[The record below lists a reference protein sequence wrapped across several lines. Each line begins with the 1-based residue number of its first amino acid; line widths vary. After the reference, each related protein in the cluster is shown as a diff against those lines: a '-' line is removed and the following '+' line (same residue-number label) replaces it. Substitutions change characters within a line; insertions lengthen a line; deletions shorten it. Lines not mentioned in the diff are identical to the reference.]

1 METILK
7 EDVTSL
13 GLAFAKDESDP
24 LTGELTT
31 YNLIQDGANIPVTQV
46 FTFALEKNLNSSYS
60 FYSFY
65 LIISHYLSRET
76 IELQMTKLHIL

>member
-1 METILK
+1 METVLK

-13 GLAFAKDESDP
+13 GLTFAKDESDP

-46 FTFALEKNLNSSYS
+46 STFAL
-60 FYSFY
+60 
-65 LIISHYLSRET
+65 
-76 IELQMTKLHIL
+76 